1 MTSPILALK
10 DIELIYGSGATAF
23 RALRGVSLT
32 LERGALTLMFGPS
45 GSGKTTLLQVMGCQL
60 RPTAGT
66 IRLSG
71 GALEGIAQDELAH
84 LRLAHYGFVFQHYH
98 LFPALRAW
106 ENVAIALD
114 LKEWPREHRREEAQN
129 LLHVVGLDEL
139 AERFPAQLSGG
150 QKQRVAIARAI
161 AGNPDIL
168 LADEPTAALDG
179 KTGRGITAVLH
190 VLARKRNCAVLVVSH
205 DPRVVPFADRVVQLE
220 DGVIVDDRCG
230 PARRTSPR
238 RVQPADSPKP
248 LRSTAGRESGNRL
261 RTSWVTLG
269 VVSGALALGLALAIA
284 ASASGEHDPK
294 AVFQAT
300 DTIIAGGLVE
310 PRSETR
316 VIVPQLSG
324 RIARIDVH
332 SGDPVK
338 AGQLLAELDNADY
351 RAALASATA
360 QVQLRSAELAKLRHG
375 ARPQDIE
382 QARAVLYEARAQ
394 EALATSEARRREVL
408 AQRKLI
414 SAEQAEQARAA
425 AAVRRAQREKAAA
438 AFAELVAGSRP
449 EDIAAATAA
458 LAVAVA
464 ERDRAA
470 AELEKTMIRSPV
482 DGTVLKRPLNV
493 GETVTALAP
502 VPLALI
508 GDLHELS
515 VRADVSELDLS
526 RIRVGA
532 RALISTDAFP
542 GQSFPGKIVRISGI
556 MGKRQAISD
565 DPAERRDDKTLEAL
579 IELDGHPPLPIGLRV
594 DVRIAAH

>member
-1 MTSPILALK
+1 MTSSILTLK
-10 DIELIYGSGATAF
+10 NIELTYGSGATAF
-23 RALRGVSLT
+23 QALRGVSLT
-32 LERGALTLMFGPS
+32 LERGELTLMFGPS

-66 IRLSG
+66 MQLFG
-71 GALEGIAQDELAH
+71 DALEGLAQDELAR
-84 LRLAHYGFVFQHYH
+84 LRLAHYGFVFQHYN

-114 LKEWPREHRREEAQN
+114 LKEWPRERRHEEAQS
-129 LLHVVGLDEL
+129 LLRVVGLDEPG
-139 AERFPAQLSGG
+139 ERFPAQLSGG

-179 KTGRGITAVLH
+179 KSGRGIAAVLH

-238 RVQPADSPKP
+238 RVQTTDSPMP
-248 LRSTAGRESGNRL
+248 LRSTAGRGTGIR
-261 RTSWVTLG
+261 RRVSWVTLG
-269 VVSGALALGLALAIA
+269 VVPGALVLGLALAVA
-284 ASASGEHDPK
+284 ASSSSEHGAK
-294 AVFQAT
+294 AVFPTT
-300 DTIIAGGLVE
+300 DTIIEGGVVT
-310 PRSETR
+310 PFGGTR

-324 RIARIDVH
+324 IIAKIYVH
-332 SGDPVK
+332 SGDSVK

-351 RAALASATA
+351 RAALAAATA

-375 ARPQDIE
+375 ARPQSIE
-382 QARAVLYEARAQ
+382 EARAVLREAQAQ
-394 EALATSEARRREVL
+394 EALAANEAKRRDIL

-414 SAEQAEQARAA
+414 SAEQAEQARAE
-425 AAVRRAQREKAAA
+425 AAVRRAQCEKAAA
-438 AFAELVAGSRP
+438 AYAELMAGARP

-470 AELEKTMIRSPV
+470 AQLGKTMIRSPV
-482 DGTVLKRPLNV
+482 NGIVLKRTINV
-493 GETVTALAP
+493 GETVTAFTPIP
-502 VPLALI
+502 VVLI
-508 GDLHELS
+508 GDLHELF
-515 VRADVSELDLS
+515 VRADVSKLDLS

-532 RALISTDAFP
+532 RSMISTDAFP
-542 GQSFPGKIVRISGI
+542 GQEFFGKVVRISGI
-556 MGKRQAISD
+556 MGKRQAISN
-565 DPAERRDDKTLEAL
+565 DPAERPDDETLDAL

-594 DVRIAAH
+594 DVRIATR